1 MAVSDTTIRR
11 YTESDP
17 DVRLMLRVR
26 DDDAQAFGELVNRH
40 QDRLVSVLTY
50 QVGRR
55 ELAEEL
61 AQETFLRI
69 YKARTRYEP
78 GAKFTTWLFTIA
90 NNLALNA
97 KRGLARKKEVRL
109 AAQAPDQ
116 TGAAAPHPAAASG
129 GMPTRQADTREL
141 RQAVQAAIGELN
153 ERQRTAVLLAK
164 FEHMGYAEI
173 GEVLGMTDKGVKS
186 LLARARESLRQTLGP
201 YVERGDSVT
210 GLAGEPLE
218 AETAFHQ
225 ATDPDGGD
233 TA

>member
-26 DDDAQAFGELVNRH
+26 DDDAEAFGELVERH
-40 QDRLVSVLTY
+40 QDRLVSLLTY

-61 AQETFLRI
+61 AQEVFLRV
-69 YKARTRYEP
+69 YKARHRYEP

-97 KRGLARKKEVRL
+97 LRGLSRKREVRL
-109 AAQAPDQ
+109 AATSADE
-116 TGAAAPHPAAASG
+116 TGVAAPHPTAASAA
-129 GMPTRQADTREL
+129 MPTRMADRGEL
-141 RQAVQAAIGELN
+141 REAVQAAIGSLS

-164 FEHMGYAEI
+164 FEHMEYAEI
-173 GEVLGMTDKGVKS
+173 GEVLGMSAKGVKS
-186 LLARARESLRQTLGP
+186 LLARAREKLRAALNP
-201 YVERGDSVT
+201 YVERGEAVAGIADASGVSMP
-210 GLAGEPLE
+210 GL
-218 AETAFHQ
+218 
-225 ATDPDGGD
+225 TDPDRVEDGP
-233 TA
+233 

>member
-1 MAVSDTTIRR
+1 LSVSDTTIRH

-26 DDDAQAFGELVNRH
+26 DDDAAAFGELVDKHR
-40 QDRLVSVLTY
+40 DRLISVLTY

-55 ELAEEL
+55 EMAEEL
-61 AQETFLRI
+61 AQEAFLRV
-69 YKARTRYEP
+69 YNARRRYEP

-109 AAQAPDQ
+109 AAQKPDE
-116 TGAAAPHPAAASG
+116 TGAAAPHPAAASS
-129 GMPTRQADTREL
+129 GMPTRQADRGEL
-141 RQAVQAAIGELN
+141 REAVQAAIATLS

-164 FEHMGYAEI
+164 FEHMEYAQI

-186 LLARARESLRQTLGP
+186 LLARAREKLRVALAP
-201 YVERGDSVT
+201 YIERGEAIP
-210 GLAGEPLE
+210 GLA
-218 AETAFHQ
+218 
-225 ATDPDGGD
+225 ATQDFAGD
-233 TA
+233 DA

>member
-1 MAVSDTTIRR
+1 MAVSDSTIRR
-11 YTESDP
+11 YTQSDP

-26 DDDAQAFGELVNRH
+26 DDDAQAFGELVDRH

-61 AQETFLRI
+61 AQEAFLRV
-69 YKARTRYEP
+69 YKARHRYEP

-109 AAQAPDQ
+109 AATAPDE
-116 TGAAAPHPAAASG
+116 TGAAAPHPAAQSA
-129 GMPTRQADTREL
+129 GMPTRIADQTEL
-141 RQAVQAAIGELN
+141 REAVQAAIATLS

-164 FEHMGYAEI
+164 FEHMEYAEI
-173 GEVLGMTDKGVKS
+173 GEVLGMTAKGVKS
-186 LLARARESLRQTLGP
+186 LLARAREKLRVALAP
-201 YVERGDSVT
+201 YIERGEAIP
-210 GLAGEPLE
+210 GLMDAD
-218 AETAFHQ
+218 AASTQ
-225 ATDPDGGD
+225 AMPGGD
-233 TA
+233 E